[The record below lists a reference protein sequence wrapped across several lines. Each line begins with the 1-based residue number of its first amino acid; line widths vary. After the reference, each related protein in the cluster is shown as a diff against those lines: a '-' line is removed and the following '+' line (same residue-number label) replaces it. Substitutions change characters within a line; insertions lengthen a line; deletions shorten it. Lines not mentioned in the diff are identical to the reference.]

1 MNCANSHTLQANLEA
16 FIDRTLIVFDMDTH
30 CLERNYY
37 NASWRNAYAD
47 IQRILKKHGFNN
59 IQGTVYLSE
68 VGLKQAHGTLA
79 LQEVVTCF
87 EWFTACASN
96 IQFYELKDDF
106 NAQFIVDGV
115 QRARQAF
122 YLSLDNLRKE
132 LLEADLPE
140 NKVEEIVK
148 KRQFSLQYVQEN
160 Q

>member
-1 MNCANSHTLQANLEA
+1 M
-16 FIDRTLIVFDMDTH
+16 DRTLIVFDMDTH
-30 CLERNYY
+30 CLERNYH

-68 VGLKQAHGTLA
+68 AGVKQAHGTLA
-79 LQEVVTCF
+79 LQEVAARF
-87 EWFTACASN
+87 EWFADCASN

-132 LLEADLPE
+132 LLEAGLTQD
-140 NKVEEIVK
+140 KVEEIVN

-160 Q
+160 ELLQDKR

>member
-1 MNCANSHTLQANLEA
+1 M
-16 FIDRTLIVFDMDTH
+16 DRTLIVFDMDTH
-30 CLERNYY
+30 CLERSYH

-68 VGLKQAHGTLA
+68 AGVKQAHGTLA
-79 LQEVVTCF
+79 LQEVAARF
-87 EWFTACASN
+87 EWFADCASN

-132 LLEADLPE
+132 LLEAGLTED
-140 NKVEEIVK
+140 KVEEIVN
-148 KRQFSLQYVQEN
+148 KRQFSLQYMQEN
-160 Q
+160 QP